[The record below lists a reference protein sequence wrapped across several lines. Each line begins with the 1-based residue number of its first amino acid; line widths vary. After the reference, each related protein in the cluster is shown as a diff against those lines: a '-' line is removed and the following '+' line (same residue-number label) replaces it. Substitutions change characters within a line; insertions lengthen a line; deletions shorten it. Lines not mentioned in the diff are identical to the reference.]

1 MKHLYMLNRPR
12 AMLERLAYI
21 GWLCIT
27 TASICALI
35 LSLTLA
41 ISGMGRELFL
51 MGVCGSVVSGIVNYL
66 GRKHL
71 HFERS
76 ERSLEVVASY
86 TMTPISAGHVAR
98 ADSLRRV
105 LEKWTLVEEQI
116 LAGKVEIWER
126 QALRRQAQ
134 SLLAAD
140 PDLRNEFEEELSE
153 HPELRDR

>member
-1 MKHLYMLNRPR
+1 
-12 AMLERLAYI
+12 MLERLAYV
-21 GWLCIT
+21 GWLGT
-27 TASICALI
+27 TAASLCALI
-35 LSLTLA
+35 LSLTFA
-41 ISGMGRELFL
+41 VSEMGRELFL
-51 MGVCGSVVSGIVNYL
+51 MGVCGTVLSGYVNYL

-71 HFERS
+71 HFEQC

-86 TMTPISAGHVAR
+86 SMNPVSAGHVAR

-105 LEKWTLVEEQI
+105 LEKWTYVEEQI
-116 LAGKVEIWER
+116 LAGKMEIWER

-140 PDLRNEFEEELSE
+140 PELRNEFEEELSE

>member
-1 MKHLYMLNRPR
+1 
-12 AMLERLAYI
+12 MLERLAYV
-21 GWLCIT
+21 GWLGIT
-27 TASICALI
+27 AASLCALI

-41 ISGMGRELFL
+41 TSGLGLELLL
-51 MGVCGSVVSGIVNYL
+51 MGVFGTVFSGFVNYL

-71 HFERS
+71 HFDRC

-86 TMTPISAGHVAR
+86 SMTPVTAGHGAR

-105 LEKWTLVEEQI
+105 LDKWSLVEEQI

-126 QALRRQAQ
+126 QTLRRQAQ

-140 PDLRNEFEEELSE
+140 PELRNEFEEELSE
-153 HPELRDR
+153 HPELKDW